1 MAGQFKQSSGS
12 QDKTLIVTLIKYS
25 TFFLVAVVLATAIL
39 RFSWQSFGEL
49 FSLEFIAS
57 VGGVLLGLNI
67 FYYAFLLV
75 LAYFFYKP
83 HRALSD
89 EELPTCTVIV
99 PAYNEGK
106 TVLKSLDSIL
116 ASDYPADKL
125 EILAIDD
132 GSVDDTW
139 YWIKLAAA
147 RSEGRITP
155 IKLEKNGGKR
165 RALYRGIRQSTSE
178 VIVTVDSDSVV
189 AADTLRRLNSP
200 FIDSKIAGVAGDIR
214 VLNMQDGILPRMMDV
229 NFVFGFEIM
238 RSAQSVLRSVFCTPG
253 ALSAYAAPRCSPS
266 WMSGSSR
273 SSSGSPPTLPRIVHS
288 PPTSWRRGTGSSSSV
303 TPSLTR

>member
-89 EELPTCTVIV
+89 EELPTCT
-99 PAYNEGK
+99 K
-106 TVLKSLDSIL
+106 
-116 ASDYPADKL
+116 
-125 EILAIDD
+125 
-132 GSVDDTW
+132 
-139 YWIKLAAA
+139 
-147 RSEGRITP
+147 GR
-155 IKLEKNGGKR
+155 
-165 RALYRGIRQSTSE
+165 
-178 VIVTVDSDSVV
+178 
-189 AADTLRRLNSP
+189 
-200 FIDSKIAGVAGDIR
+200 
-214 VLNMQDGILPRMMDV
+214 
-229 NFVFGFEIM
+229 
-238 RSAQSVLRSVFCTPG
+238 
-253 ALSAYAAPRCSPS
+253 RC
-266 WMSGSSR
+266 
-273 SSSGSPPTLPRIVHS
+273 
-288 PPTSWRRGTGSSSSV
+288 
-303 TPSLTR
+303 